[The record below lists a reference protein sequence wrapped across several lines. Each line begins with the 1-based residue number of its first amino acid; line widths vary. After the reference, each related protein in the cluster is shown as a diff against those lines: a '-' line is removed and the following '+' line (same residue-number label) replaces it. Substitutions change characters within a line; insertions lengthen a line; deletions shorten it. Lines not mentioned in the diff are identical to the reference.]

1 MIRNA
6 VDHGLEDAG
15 ERAKTSK
22 NPVGTILL
30 RASHKGNSMCIEIS
44 DDGRGMDA
52 DKIASIAVKKGV
64 ITEEQSLRMTEK
76 EKLNLIFLPG
86 FSTAQKVT
94 GLSGRG
100 VGMDVVRSMIASFNG
115 VVDITTKMG
124 EGSTFVLKIPLTLA
138 IIQALL
144 VVIGGEVYA
153 LPLDAVT
160 EIIKVPKKDI
170 YSVDGNSTVK
180 LRNHALSLIELEKVI
195 KVKPNREL
203 NEDHKRLVI
212 ITDGENRLGVEVDS
226 LVGKD
231 EIVIKSFTKHFSRV
245 KGVIGASILADGN
258 VALILDPATIIKES
272 R

>member
-1 MIRNA
+1 
-6 VDHGLEDAG
+6 
-15 ERAKTSK
+15 
-22 NPVGTILL
+22 
-30 RASHKGNSMCIEIS
+30 MCIEIS
-44 DDGRGMDA
+44 DDGKGMDPE
-52 DKIASIAVKKGV
+52 KIAAVAVKKGV
-64 ITEEQSLRMTEK
+64 ISQEQSSRLTDK
-76 EKLNLIFLPG
+76 EKVNLIFLPG
-86 FSTAQKVT
+86 FSTAEKVT

-115 VVDITTKMG
+115 VVDIDTKIG

-144 VVIGGEVYA
+144 VTVGGEVYA

-160 EIIKVPKKDI
+160 EIIKVPAKDI
-170 YSVDGNSTVK
+170 YSVDGNATVK

-195 KVKPNREL
+195 KVSPNKQSDE
-203 NEDHKRLVI
+203 EYKRLVI
-212 ITDGENRLGVEVDS
+212 VTDGESRLGVLVDS
-226 LVGKD
+226 LLGKD
-231 EIVIKSFTKHFSRV
+231 EIVIKSFTKHFARV